1 MWLFPLG
8 IGTIEDVFQAL
19 GKLPDRMEA
28 FMSFVIPGAMLT
40 AVCFNMVAD
49 MPSGPLDLVVS
60 RDSSISRTSSSSH
73 SNCSGHSSGS
83 GCSNSL

>member
-8 IGTIEDVFQAL
+8 IGTMEDVFHAL
-19 GKLPDRMEA
+19 GKLPDRIDA
-28 FMSFVIPGAMLT
+28 FISFVIPGAMLT

-60 RDSSISRTSSSSH
+60 SANSISRTSSSSH
-73 SNCSGHSSGS
+73 SKCSGHSSGS